1 MNTQQELMEVDTRS
15 NKHETKNK
23 ELLKYLFPELIILKL
38 LGNRLSG
45 KLKPKDPNHVTSNED
60 YDIDV
65 SVLPSY
71 SEDISSQ
78 PSTLST
84 NSSMV
89 NYSEP
94 KQQLIDEKLLTDAL
108 ERLENIVGLKE
119 VKEFIYDL
127 KDECYLNIQRVLTG
141 QKVSRPTLHMIFTGN
156 PGTGKT
162 TIARIVADIFRALG
176 MVYKNEIKEVTRE
189 DLVGQYQGHTAIK
202 TREVIEESKGGVLF
216 IDEAYSLKQDA
227 QDSFGQE
234 AIDALVKGMEENR
247 ENMIVILAGYS
258 KEMYEFMK
266 SNSGLKSRFP
276 NQIEFKDYTADELLE
291 IAKIEI
297 SKNDF
302 IVEIDTLKVIH
313 DILEQK
319 QIPGR
324 NDSGNGRLVRN
335 VVEEARRKQSRRLM
349 NDGGMDTLTSE
360 ELRLLIPKD
369 FGYTEQEQF
378 DLEKELSKI
387 VGNEKVKDFI
397 RQLAAQIKVQ
407 KLRKQQGIKSPS
419 GQTLHIIFSGDPGTG
434 KTTIARILG
443 HMLKDL
449 GVLKSGHLI
458 ETDRSGLVAGYTGQ
472 TAEKTNDII
481 SQALGGILFIDE
493 AYALASG
500 GPGDFGKEAIDTLVK
515 GMEDHRD
522 NLLVILAGYEKD
534 MEQFL
539 QTNAGLRSRFP
550 NKFNFENYSLVEML
564 KIAQIIIK
572 SKGLKVS
579 KGGFQT
585 LKNELLPAVGNREAG
600 NGRFVRNLIE
610 KADRNQNLRIS
621 KMENPSKEEL
631 ITLISDDFKGGV

>member
-1 MNTQQELMEVDTRS
+1 
-15 NKHETKNK
+15 
-23 ELLKYLFPELIILKL
+23 
-38 LGNRLSG
+38 
-45 KLKPKDPNHVTSNED
+45 
-60 YDIDV
+60 
-65 SVLPSY
+65 
-71 SEDISSQ
+71 
-78 PSTLST
+78 
-84 NSSMV
+84 
-89 NYSEP
+89 
-94 KQQLIDEKLLTDAL
+94 
-108 ERLENIVGLKE
+108 
-119 VKEFIYDL
+119 
-127 KDECYLNIQRVLTG
+127 
-141 QKVSRPTLHMIFTGN
+141 
-156 PGTGKT
+156 
-162 TIARIVADIFRALG
+162 
-176 MVYKNEIKEVTRE
+176 
-189 DLVGQYQGHTAIK
+189 
-202 TREVIEESKGGVLF
+202 
-216 IDEAYSLKQDA
+216 
-227 QDSFGQE
+227 
-234 AIDALVKGMEENR
+234 
-247 ENMIVILAGYS
+247 
-258 KEMYEFMK
+258 
-266 SNSGLKSRFP
+266 
-276 NQIEFKDYTADELLE
+276 
-291 IAKIEI
+291 
-297 SKNDF
+297 
-302 IVEIDTLKVIH
+302 
-313 DILEQK
+313 
-319 QIPGR
+319 
-324 NDSGNGRLVRN
+324 NGRLVRN

-522 NLLVILAGYEKD
+522 NLLVILAGYEED

-572 SKGLKVS
+572 NKGLKVS